1 MNSNKYSNNNNNN
14 NYSNNNNNNNYNNK
28 NESFNY
34 YDLSEKKLLIDYI
47 YSKIDISK
55 FKYKLLENY
64 SDLASFQDSKFYVSA
79 NFSGSNCLLVFCKLK
94 NKNYSFLVD
103 RKTLSF
109 NSEQIKY
116 ENVNL
121 TPVNIKLDNSIYNG
135 TIIDGIFI
143 KHDKKR
149 EKFYVITDLYF
160 FRGVSTEKDKI
171 NMKLSNIETY
181 LDYNMESCKNLI
193 LTINKVYELSSI
205 DKLVNEDIKKTHD
218 FHVRGLSFYPEISGT
233 KLIYVFNDDKDKK
246 VLNKTHDIK
255 ESNKDMIAP
264 TKNLANSEVIESK
277 KTVMKYIAKSEYK
290 NKEISFIIELRKT
303 EISDV
308 YKIFVVEEVEKEDKI
323 ILKSKKMGIA
333 YIPTKDCS
341 LKCKEVFSKGV
352 NNRALFKCTFDT
364 LKNKWIPIEEVKNVK
379 IPSTIDEI
387 EKKLELVEETDSES
401 E

>member
-1 MNSNKYSNNNNNN
+1 MNSNKYSNNNN
-14 NYSNNNNNNNYNNK
+14 YNNK
-28 NESFNY
+28 NDSFSY

-246 VLNKTHDIK
+246 VLNKTHEVK
-255 ESNKDMIAP
+255 ESNKDMIVP
-264 TKNLANSEVIESK
+264 TKNLANSEVVESK

-290 NKEISFIIELRKT
+290 NKEISFVMELRKT

-308 YKIFVVEEVEKEDKI
+308 YKLFVVEEVEKEDKT

-364 LKNKWIPIEEVKNVK
+364 LKNKWVPDEEVKNVK

>member
-1 MNSNKYSNNNNNN
+1 MNSNKYSNNNN
-14 NYSNNNNNNNYNNK
+14 YNNK
-28 NESFNY
+28 NDSFSY

-246 VLNKTHDIK
+246 VLNKTHEVK
-255 ESNKDMIAP
+255 ESNKDMVVP

-290 NKEISFIIELRKT
+290 NKEISFVMELRKT

-308 YKIFVVEEVEKEDKI
+308 YKLFVVEEVEKEDKT

-364 LKNKWIPIEEVKNVK
+364 LKNKWVPDEEVKNVK